1 MQLEDAQILM
11 SRPLDLLDVWVQV
24 IVPSERGKVIKIE
37 PNA

>member
-1 MQLEDAQILM
+1 MQLEDTQILM